1 MREKNKVLLRGE
13 RNASFGTVW
22 IYNESLRQN
31 KKVKKADIDTY
42 LNNGW
47 MQGRKMEFY
56 CGE

>member
-1 MREKNKVLLRGE
+1 MREKNTVLLRGE